1 VVDLSRVDGLAI
13 DRLDMLVDDGLDNI
27 LDRLDD
33 IDGLDVSAGVDNS
46 RVDLRYGGL
55 DDIALA
61 GAAALALVRGDRN
74 PLSRLDHLGWC
85 RFNNLG
91 CDNFSGSGFSHFN
104 WRSAGCGSARCRRAR
119 CGATTRRR
127 SARAGWRST
136 RCRGSDGGLDNIGA
150 GGNYRAT
157 AARLRTISAR
167 CRERIRARNC
177 AWRRAWRR
185 ARGRV
190 ARATNR
196 GTEVV
201 RGSRASEAA
210 EGDDGNDKGV
220 ADSHLHLESVGSDA

>member
-1 VVDLSRVDGLAI
+1 MVDLSRVDGLAI

-74 PLSRLDHLGWC
+74 LLSRLDHLGWC

-91 CDNFSGSGFSHFN
+91 CDNFSGSGFNHFN

-136 RCRGSDGGLDNIGA
+136 RCR
-150 GGNYRAT
+150 
-157 AARLRTISAR
+157 
-167 CRERIRARNC
+167 ERIQARNC
-177 AWRRAWRR
+177 AWRHAWRR